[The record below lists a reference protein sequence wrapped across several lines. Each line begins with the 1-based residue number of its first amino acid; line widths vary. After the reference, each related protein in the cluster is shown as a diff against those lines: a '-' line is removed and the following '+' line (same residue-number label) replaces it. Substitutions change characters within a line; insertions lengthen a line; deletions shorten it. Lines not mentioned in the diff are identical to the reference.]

1 MRETAEQLKCF
12 CSSSN
17 RKMFWKISAELR
29 VKEEFVLQYF
39 HVWPL
44 DQNRWASFWNLQ
56 TKQQQRNELKLFII
70 SSFNRFQGGSVTG
83 QDFSGIDGFLVYFWR
98 ERQTET
104 SVSALAHCSTK
115 PEYITELKLVSAD
128 LHSVH
133 LNIYITEWI
142 HILHWWSINKLDVTL
157 SPSGSREKGA
167 GLRGANNLKTIP
179 QKKK

>member
-29 VKEEFVLQYF
+29 VKEEFVLQDF

-70 SSFNRFQGGSVTG
+70 SSFNRFQGGSVTR

-104 SVSALAHCSTK
+104 SISALQHKTRIHNRTK
-115 PEYITELKLVSAD
+115 VSFCWFAFGSFKYLHYRMDSYITLM
-128 LHSVH
+128 
-133 LNIYITEWI
+133 IY
-142 HILHWWSINKLDVTL
+142 K
-157 SPSGSREKGA
+157 
-167 GLRGANNLKTIP
+167 
-179 QKKK
+179 